1 MEAIAELFAALL
13 MGLFELLLLPVQL
26 AAELLGYGLEALIH
40 GRLAAQEKRQQRRD
54 ELAKKVAESPVPAV
68 LTPEERRRRTIRVT
82 IVMGVGLFG
91 FAGYH
96 WISSRIREQRQ
107 IATRI
112 QIAKLADNFI
122 QQAGQPNANLPEGV
136 LPDHD
141 AWSHPCELFVDKW
154 MVGTLIVVRSAG
166 PDSRTG
172 TIDDMLSVRF
182 ARPRLNVLGIDLGKI
197 GVDAVKK
204 RLLHILPGLPDDPL
218 PAQVDIQVQ

>member
-1 MEAIAELFAALL
+1 MEAIAELFAAIL
-13 MGLFELLLLPVQL
+13 MGLLELLILPVQL

-40 GRLAAQEKRQQRRD
+40 GRLAAKEKRQQRRED
-54 ELAKKVAESPVPAV
+54 QEKRVAESSVQTV
-68 LTPEERRRRTIRVT
+68 QTPEERRHRTIRAG
-82 IVMGVGLFG
+82 IVVVVGLFG

-141 AWSHPCELFVDKW
+141 AWSHPCELFVDQW

-166 PDSRTG
+166 PDRNPG
-172 TIDDMLSVRF
+172 TLDDMLAVRF
-182 ARPRLNVLGIDLGKI
+182 ARPGLKVLGIDLAKI
-197 GVDAVKK
+197 GAEAVKD
-204 RLLHILPGLPDDPL
+204 RLNKILPGNPL
-218 PAQVDIQVQ
+218 PAQFDIQVQ